1 MRTAEG
7 SRWFR
12 RLQKE
17 LRKISPHYRLV
28 RLKMG
33 FYRIYWKH
41 AYVHEVY
48 KEMPQK
54 GYDVEMEDPRIES
67 KTYFQEFEDE
77 ISLIRTVKNF
87 VEGYYDSLDTI
98 KTRTY
103 MLKNSDEYREKAFN
117 AYKQLTIK

>member
-7 SRWFR
+7 SVWFR
-12 RLQKE
+12 RFRRE

-33 FYRIYWKH
+33 FYRIYWKN
-41 AYVHEVY
+41 AYIHEVY

-54 GYDVEMEDPRIES
+54 GYDIEIEDPRIEN
-67 KTYFQEFEDE
+67 KQYFQEFEDE
-77 ISLIRTVKNF
+77 ISLIRTIKNF

-98 KTRTY
+98 KTRAY
-103 MLKNSDEYREKAFN
+103 MLKNNDEFRQKAFN